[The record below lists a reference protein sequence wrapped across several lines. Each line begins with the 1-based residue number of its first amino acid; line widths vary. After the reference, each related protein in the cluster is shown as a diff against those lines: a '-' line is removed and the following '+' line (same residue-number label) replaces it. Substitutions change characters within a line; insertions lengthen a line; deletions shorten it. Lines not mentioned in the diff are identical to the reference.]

1 MSKGLQGLADG
12 WSKPVRT
19 GALAHRCGFYIEQH
33 KPVYNGAGT
42 VIEWECPKESG

>member
-1 MSKGLQGLADG
+1 MSKGLRGLAEG

-33 KPVYNGAGT
+33 EPVYDDADII
-42 VIEWECPKESG
+42 VEWKCPERI